1 MRTTTSAAP
10 SREEAL
16 LRILP
21 GHWLARPSIPAL
33 IEGARVAQLPLEQY
47 LLEQGLVSRPALV
60 SLLLELE
67 GGNGRELEGECVQL
81 RLPRSF
87 PLVRALELKV
97 LPLALLDNRL
107 YCIAEPGVA
116 EAERTSWAR
125 QQGAQLLIL
134 DRAEQLGPR
143 TRRLYAELERLDP
156 GTLTFPQYL
165 RRLDLIDDAL
175 AATLSGNGALTG
187 WRPLLRAKEISESEL
202 YAAASAFLDVP
213 LIGRER
219 VLELADE
226 SVLRR
231 VHRSF
236 LETSGML
243 PLRAEGERLWVA
255 TTDMPELQALDAL
268 AHELGCT
275 RLHFLAT
282 PPSILGAVIE
292 ELYGRGDP
300 LHVSPRSP
308 MGQTNPHG
316 VPAIVDEL
324 LHEAVR
330 RKCSDIHIERF
341 ERRVEVRLRK
351 DGNLWTYKESRVTP
365 DNVQSVVTKL
375 KVDARLDITE
385 TRRPQDGVIRRRYEH
400 GGVDFRVATQ
410 PTLWGENVV
419 LRVLEQ
425 STRVPRLEELGFEP
439 GVLTRVRRLTHNP
452 QGLVLVTGPT
462 GSGKTT
468 TLYGVLQELK
478 QPDVKLLTAED
489 PIEYAID
496 GVQQS
501 QVDEEIGNTFDRYVR
516 AFMRQ
521 DPDIILV
528 GEIRDRD
535 TARSTLRAALTGH
548 LILSTVHAND
558 VFGVVRRIVD
568 LGVEESLLSQT
579 LLCVIGQRLA
589 RRVCLACAE
598 PYTPA
603 AELVA
608 EFFPQGVPEGAK
620 LRRGRGCEACEGTGY
635 SGRTALME
643 FWEPDDHGRQALEQG
658 ADVSVLRRTALESG
672 FRSLVH
678 HATHLAV
685 EGITTLEELRAV
697 VPYEHIARYRDTVGL
712 SIARPAS
719 AA

>member
-1 MRTTTSAAP
+1 MRTTTAASP
-10 SREEAL
+10 SREETL

-21 GHWLARPSIPAL
+21 GHWLSRPSTPAL
-33 IEGARVAQLPLEQY
+33 LEGARAAQVPLERY
-47 LLEQGLVSRPALV
+47 LLDQGMVSRPGLI

-67 GGNGRELEGECVQL
+67 GVSGRELEGECVQL

-87 PLVRALELKV
+87 PLARALDLRV
-97 LPLALLDNRL
+97 LPLAWLDHRI
-107 YCIAEPGVA
+107 YCLAEPGVA
-116 EAERTSWAR
+116 EVERTSWAR
-125 QQGAQLLIL
+125 QQGAQLVIL
-134 DRAEQLGPR
+134 GTAEPLGPR

-156 GTLTFPQYL
+156 GALSFPQYL
-165 RRLDLIDDAL
+165 RRLGLIDDAR
-175 AATLSGNGALTG
+175 AAALSGNAALSG
-187 WRPLLRAKEISESEL
+187 WRPLLRAKELSEPEL

-219 VLELADE
+219 LLELVDD

-243 PLRAEGERLWVA
+243 PLRVEGERLWVA
-255 TTDMPELQALDAL
+255 TTDTPELQALDAF
-268 AHELGCT
+268 AHELGCA

-282 PPSILGAVIE
+282 PASILAAAIE
-292 ELYGRGDP
+292 ELYGGGDP
-300 LHVSPRSP
+300 LHASPRAP
-308 MGQTNPHG
+308 PAERNPHG

-365 DNVQSVVTKL
+365 ENVQAVVTKL

-385 TRRPQDGVIRRRYEH
+385 TRRSQDGVIRRRYEH

-425 STRVPRLEELGFEP
+425 STRVPRMEELGFEP
-439 GVLTRVRRLTHNP
+439 DVLARVRRLTHNP

-468 TLYGVLQELK
+468 TLYAILQELK

-489 PIEYAID
+489 PIEYAMD
-496 GVQQS
+496 GIQQS

-528 GEIRDRD
+528 GEIRDRE

-589 RRVCLACAE
+589 RRVCLGCAE
-598 PYTPA
+598 PSTPA
-603 AELVA
+603 PELLA
-608 EFFPQGVPEGAK
+608 EFFPQGLPEGAK

-643 FWEPDDHGRQALEQG
+643 FWEPDDRGRQAMERG
-658 ADVSVLRRTALESG
+658 ADVSALRKAALDSG
-672 FRSLVH
+672 FHSLVH
-678 HATHLAV
+678 HALRLAV
-685 EGITTLEELRAV
+685 EGVTTLEELRAV
-697 VPYEHIARYRDTVGL
+697 VPYEHIARYRDTL
-712 SIARPAS
+712 SLSAARPAS